1 MTESARE
8 KLKEKVGRAHSAR
21 VSQRRSLDEALD
33 EGLRETFP
41 GSDAVSVV
49 QPAPTKEPV
58 AAE

>member
-8 KLKEKVGRAHSAR
+8 KPKEKDGRAHSVAYR
-21 VSQRRSLDEALD
+21 NRRNLDDALD

-49 QPAPTKEPV
+49 QPAPTKEPD